1 MNERECTMAARNGLP
16 SADDIAAMT
25 PEETEATLVA
35 ATSMLPLLVARA
47 REARSIDSPE
57 WITVGE
63 AAGMSGMSRF
73 FFYDHWKELAFCRKI
88 GRLVKLNRRG
98 FRQWLQA
105 KTVV

>member
-1 MNERECTMAARNGLP
+1 MAARNGLP

-88 GRLVKLNRRG
+88 GV
-98 FRQWLQA
+98 W
-105 KTVV
+105 